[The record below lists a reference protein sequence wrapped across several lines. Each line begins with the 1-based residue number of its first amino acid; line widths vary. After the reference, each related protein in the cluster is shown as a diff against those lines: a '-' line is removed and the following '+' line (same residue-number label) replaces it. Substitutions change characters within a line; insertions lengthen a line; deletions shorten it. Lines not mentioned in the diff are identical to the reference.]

1 MTVAHRL
8 LFILPTMSKRTILV
22 VEDDPAA
29 LQSYGRLLRRLG
41 HRVLLAGDCDQANRD
56 LQETGDVDLLIL
68 DNQMPAVCGLEFL
81 ATLRRAWQ
89 GGRSPVVLLVS
100 AFLSA
105 DLRARARLLGVSE
118 ILEKPVD
125 PRRFLD
131 RVRALLAEPDPEPV
145 S

>member
-1 MTVAHRL
+1 M
-8 LFILPTMSKRTILV
+8 V

-41 HRVLLAGDCDQANRD
+41 HRVLLAGDCDQARHD
-56 LQETGDVDLLIL
+56 LETTGDVDLLIL
-68 DNQMPAVCGLEFL
+68 DNQMPAICGLEFL
-81 ATLRRAWQ
+81 ASLRRVWR
-89 GGRSPVVLLVS
+89 GGPSPVVLLVS

-105 DLRARARLLGVSE
+105 DLRSKAQLLGVTE

-125 PRRFLD
+125 PQRFLD
-131 RVRALLAEPDPEPV
+131 RVRIALADPEPEPV